1 MEYKQW
7 HAAHLP
13 KTAGTWNLYKAVPR
27 TIDFFLIMSSA
38 VNITGNAGQSN
49 YAAACAYQDALAH
62 YMRADGIPA
71 YTLNVG
77 AVADTG
83 FVAEHSEVAAA
94 LRRKGFGTI
103 ETADMLATLNHVLR
117 DASLYTVDS
126 CQCAIGLVPKGN
138 EPGLRTGVWATD
150 SKVRHLYRREDAS
163 RDSSGANDIGE
174 MISSAK
180 TAEGALNNTNEA
192 IIRQL
197 SKLIGIAVE
206 YISDARSLDDYGV
219 DSLVAVELRNWIGAF
234 LLANVPILVLRK
246 TKSIKELAHLV
257 VKESRLVLVK
267 AD

>member
-1 MEYKQW
+1 MEYEQW
-7 HAAHLP
+7 RSAHLP

-27 TIDFFLIMSSA
+27 SIDFFLIMSSA
-38 VNITGNAGQSN
+38 VDISGNAGQSN

-62 YMRADGIPA
+62 YMRADGLPA
-71 YTLNVG
+71 YTMNVG
-77 AVADTG
+77 AVADSG
-83 FVAEHSEVAAA
+83 FVAEHPEVASA

-138 EPGLRTGVWATD
+138 EPGLRTGVWSNDT
-150 SKVRHLYRREDAS
+150 KVRHLYRRDGAS
-163 RDSSGANDIGE
+163 RDSSGGGDVSEI
-174 MISSAK
+174 ISSAS
-180 TAEGALNNTNEA
+180 TVESALNIVNEA
-192 IIRQL
+192 IVGQL

-234 LLANVPILVLRK
+234 LQANIPILVLRK
-246 TKSIKELAHLV
+246 TKSIKELANLV